1 MVVYGVSAVAV
12 FLVVLWFTRRAL
24 APSGVE
30 VPRWWRVSGWL
41 VWISLLFGGFS
52 GVSQLTAP
60 LLSGLSASAHDLA
73 SGALFG
79 AVVALVVQLGA
90 ALAMHADMGMWKWA
104 VLFQVIA
111 LGGDLLAAGA
121 TGVPAYAVAAVIP
134 ALGLFALAMAFRTP
148 PQRSAPSPPPRT
160 KRR

>member
-1 MVVYGVSAVAV
+1 MVVYGVAAVVV
-12 FLVVLWFTRRAL
+12 FLVVLWFTRRSL
-24 APSGVE
+24 APSEVE

-52 GVSQLTAP
+52 GVAQLTAP
-60 LLSGLSASAHDLA
+60 LLSGLSASAHDLV

-79 AVVALVVQLGA
+79 AIVALVVRVGA
-90 ALAMHADMGMWKWA
+90 ALALHADMDLWKWA
-104 VLFQVIA
+104 VLFQVVA

-121 TGVPAYAVAAVIP
+121 SGAPAYAVAAVIP

-148 PQRSAPSPPPRT
+148 PQRSAPPPPRR